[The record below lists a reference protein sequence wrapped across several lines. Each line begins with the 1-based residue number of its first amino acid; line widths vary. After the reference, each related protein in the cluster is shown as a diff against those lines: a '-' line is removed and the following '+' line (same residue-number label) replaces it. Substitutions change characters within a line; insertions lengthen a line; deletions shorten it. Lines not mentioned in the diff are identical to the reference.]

1 MLTADLPGDRT
12 CPPDGRVE
20 VRPADGTPVGL
31 RNRRSLGIAVS
42 ALNRWNA
49 RHPWSHN
56 DHFHGWILRNLPVR
70 RSAALDA
77 GCGRGALVEKLADH
91 FEQVTGVDPDAE
103 MAAVARER
111 LAGLPG
117 VEVRQQSLLDTTGR
131 YDLVTMVA
139 SLHHLP
145 LEPALRHTAELV
157 APGGRLLVVG
167 LAQLGSPADIGP
179 RRRLPPAQPARR
191 LRQAPPSRTG
201 SQPARARSADPRPG
215 GGLRRGALGGGAR
228 PARRPRAP
236 TSLLPLHDPLGPQ
249 LPAATVEPVGRLGC
263 GV

>member
-1 MLTADLPGDRT
+1 
-12 CPPDGRVE
+12 

-31 RNRRSLGIAVS
+31 RNRRSLGIAVN

-167 LAQLGSPADIGP
+167 LAQLGSPADLALDSASLLLNPLVGFVKHPRAAPAPTTAVPGVPIRDPEEDFAEVRSVAERVLPGSRM
-179 RRRLPPAQPARR
+179 RRRLFFRYT
-191 LRQAPPSRTG
+191 LRWDAHS
-201 SQPARARSADPRPG
+201 
-215 GGLRRGALGGGAR
+215 
-228 PARRPRAP
+228 
-236 TSLLPLHDPLGPQ
+236 
-249 LPAATVEPVGRLGC
+249 
-263 GV
+263 